1 MFEPKLAY
9 QTSVLDKSDR
19 QARDKSDILLV
30 STTDALFCTFT
41 ESGGCSAAEQLE
53 VVFTE
58 RLSSSSFIFERCS
71 LIASPATSI
80 TLTDATVARSSATS
94 SLSDSE
100 SEKRRAVFHLRP
112 SNQTRNRDVPIPQP
126 NT

>member
-19 QARDKSDILLV
+19 QARDKSDIFLV

-41 ESGGCSAAEQLE
+41 ESTRCCSAAEQLE

-80 TLTDATVARSSATS
+80 TLTDATVGRSSATS

-100 SEKRRAVFHLRP
+100 SEEALTC
-112 SNQTRNRDVPIPQP
+112 SLT
-126 NT
+126 